1 VSARAEARIL
11 SRILRAG
18 LLLAILG
25 QVAWSFR
32 PAPTRAQTDQLRE
45 GQQLYEAG
53 CSTCHGLTAQGT
65 QNGPSLQG
73 VGAASVDFMLSSG
86 RMPLSGPNQQ
96 PVRQEPK
103 FTRPQMDAIIAYV
116 ETIAPGGP
124 GIPQVRPEDGDLPRG
139 ANVFLANCSGCH
151 GAGASGDS
159 VGGGQIAPSLSEA
172 DATQIAEAIRT
183 GPGVMPRFS
192 PRTISDAD
200 VDATARYLLW
210 LRENGK
216 AGGLQLGR
224 VGAVVEGLVAAV
236 IGLGFMLLVIRLT
249 GSKT

>member
-1 VSARAEARIL
+1 MTVRAEARLL

-18 LLLAILG
+18 LLIAILG

-32 PAPTRAQTDQLRE
+32 PVPTRAQADQLRE
-45 GQQLYEAG
+45 GQQLFEAG

-73 VGAASVDFMLSSG
+73 VGAASVDFMLSTG
-86 RMPLSGPNQQ
+86 RMPLSVPGAQ
-96 PVRQEPK
+96 PVRQEPR
-103 FTRPQMDAIIAYV
+103 FTPTQMDAIIAYV
-116 ETIAPGGP
+116 GSIAPGGP
-124 GIPQVRPEDGDLPRG
+124 PIPQVRPENGDLPRG
-139 ANVFLANCSGCH
+139 AGVYLANCSGCH

-159 VGGGQIAPSLSEA
+159 VGGGQIAPSLYAA
-172 DATQIAEAIRT
+172 DATQIGAAIRT

-192 PRTISDAD
+192 ERTISDAD

-210 LRENGK
+210 LRENGDE
-216 AGGLQLGR
+216 GGVQLGR
-224 VGAVVEGLVAAV
+224 VGAVAEGLVAV
-236 IGLGFMLLVIRLT
+236 VLGLGFMLLVIKLT